1 MGAAEWA
8 AGTRNEAHRFQPRSS
23 SDIFLEI
30 YKCTY
35 RCRTVG
41 MVRKD
46 LRML

>member
-1 MGAAEWA
+1 MKCWGMSCPKKALI
-8 AGTRNEAHRFQPRSS
+8 S

-30 YKCTY
+30 YKRTY
-35 RCRTVG
+35 MCRTVG